1 MWMRKPSRSRFY
13 LGVATLAAVLISAAA
28 TLAQSTKAPIKIEV
42 DLREA
47 PRRIFHARLDIPT
60 AAGPLTLVY
69 PQWIPGEHG
78 PTGPIADLAGLK
90 FTAAGKPLPWRRDDV
105 NMYAFHC
112 QVPAGASSLEVTLDY
127 LSPVSTGS
135 FSASPAATA
144 RSEEHTSELQSLA
157 YLVCRLLLE

>member
-1 MWMRKPSRSRFY
+1 MRKPSRSRFY
-13 LGVATLAAVLISAAA
+13 LGVATLAAVLISAAS

-90 FTAAGKPLPWRRDDV
+90 FTAAGKPLPTV
-105 NMYAFHC
+105 
-112 QVPAGASSLEVTLDY
+112 
-127 LSPVSTGS
+127 SPI
-135 FSASPAATA
+135 AM
-144 RSEEHTSELQSLA
+144 E
-157 YLVCRLLLE
+157 Y